1 MAPGKRRRP
10 NPGAEGADTAVRSED
25 ADAEDVARVTT
36 AQHPPELSHQ
46 VLHDIFR
53 AVLRADDGGIP
64 AILAAGAVCRGWRA
78 AAHDPALWSH
88 AARTRFGLH
97 DFPVD
102 SPGNRDAVRR
112 MVGARDFAFN
122 YARARWWRAV
132 NGVESYRVTLHPPR
146 SSAEIREAMGS
157 MGQSTKLDDGLPT
170 PLTYY
175 GEVSDDYGYVDGSDS
190 EREYGELD
198 PRGNRSAD
206 QREDAGGDSY
216 DDYISVTPR
225 IEHASER
232 YFERTDE
239 DDWGYEPFDL
249 CKVAAR
255 GRGGVWRC
263 EIDAREPGAVR
274 VTDHALILKLPSS
287 FSVR

>member
-25 ADAEDVARVTT
+25 VDAEDVARVTT
-36 AQHPPELSHQ
+36 AQHPPELPHQ

-53 AVLRADDGGIP
+53 RVLRADDGGIP

-112 MVGARDFAFN
+112 MVGGRDFAFN
-122 YARARWWRAV
+122 YARARWWRAI

-146 SSAEIREAMGS
+146 SSAEIRDAMG
-157 MGQSTKLDDGLPT
+157 
-170 PLTYY
+170 
-175 GEVSDDYGYVDGSDS
+175 VDG
-190 EREYGELD
+190 
-198 PRGNRSAD
+198 
-206 QREDAGGDSY
+206 Q
-216 DDYISVTPR
+216 
-225 IEHASER
+225 
-232 YFERTDE
+232 
-239 DDWGYEPFDL
+239 
-249 CKVAAR
+249 
-255 GRGGVWRC
+255 
-263 EIDAREPGAVR
+263 VR
-274 VTDHALILKLPSS
+274 VCFWFSDCLPILKSS
-287 FSVR
+287 FLISSPN